1 MTLTE
6 EPGQP
11 GRRGGCFTHRGATA
25 RVRGWGLSR
34 GMSTGK
40 GRGRG
45 APGPRGD
52 LHSSQVVTS
61 SCTGRCSITLS
72 CCHHRWEGWPVG
84 LSDLLTPG
92 WGAGGT
98 THCPSPM
105 RAACPSPRCPPKGPQ
120 PTARAQRQPHPCLRI
135 KSILPISLFRRRGP
149 HGQG

>member
-1 MTLTE
+1 MLHTQ
-6 EPGQP
+6 GSHCQS
-11 GRRGGCFTHRGATA
+11 
-25 RVRGWGLSR
+25 RGWGLSR
-34 GMSTGK
+34 GMSTGA

-52 LHSSQVVTS
+52 LRSSQVVAS

-98 THCPSPM
+98 THTV
-105 RAACPSPRCPPKGPQ
+105 RHQQGQRVHLHAAPPKGPQ
-120 PTARAQRQPHPCLRI
+120 PTARAQRQPHPCLRM
-135 KSILPISLFRRRGP
+135 KSILPTSLFRRRGP